1 MAYLN
6 FLAGN
11 FIGSLGSFYG
21 SRSKAGV
28 IIKAVPF
35 SKAPPTALQTNNVR
49 AFEALNRLAA
59 VIAKDFWPYMGLK
72 EGGMLRH
79 NRVASFLKAA
89 ISDHTFTP
97 SNISYVI
104 PQDGSLSIQSFSLSV
119 ANQTGSLRL
128 TLTAPYP
135 GDSGGA
141 FFYIVFDNLGLKVF
155 KGTGIGSGINVTFPA
170 IVSPEQTYHTMAFRS
185 DKANNHFVLHG
196 FAYTS
201 LYTSV

>member
-28 IIKAVPF
+28 VIKAIPF
-35 SKAPPTALQTNNVR
+35 SKAPPTDLQTKNVR

-59 VIAKDFWPYMGLK
+59 AIAKDFWPYMGLK
-72 EGGMLRH
+72 EGNMLRH
-79 NRVASFLKAA
+79 NRVASFLKPA
-89 ISDHTFTP
+89 ISDHSFTP

-104 PQDGSLSIQSFSLSV
+104 PQDGTLSIQSFSLSV
-119 ANQTGSLRL
+119 ADQMGALRL

-141 FFYIVFDNLGLKVF
+141 FFYIVFDSLGVKVF
-155 KGTGIGSGINVTFPA
+155 KGIGTGSGINVTFPA
-170 IVSPEQTYHTMAFRS
+170 IVSPEQTYYAMAFRS
-185 DKANNHFVLHG
+185 DKVNNHFFLHG
-196 FAYTS
+196 FSCKS